1 MCGETAQTVDIEKED
16 LIEKALQLNNCSG
29 VAFTYNEPL
38 IGWEY
43 VRDTAKLCKEK
54 NLATVV
60 VTNGYV
66 NTNILEKVLPYIDAM
81 NIDLKSFNPEF
92 YKKIHGDLDSV
103 KSTIELASRHCHVE
117 VTVLVVPNEN
127 DSQEEITALSKWLMA
142 IDKDIPLHITRFFPR
157 YKYSHLS
164 PTPVRKIYEFVE
176 IAKKYL
182 NFVYAGNC

>member
-1 MCGETAQTVDIEKED
+1 
-16 LIEKALQLNNCSG
+16 
-29 VAFTYNEPL
+29 
-38 IGWEY
+38 
-43 VRDTAKLCKEK
+43 
-54 NLATVV
+54 
-60 VTNGYV
+60 
-66 NTNILEKVLPYIDAM
+66 
-81 NIDLKSFNPEF
+81 
-92 YKKIHGDLDSV
+92 
-103 KSTIELASRHCHVE
+103 VE